1 MKRSLHFW
9 LSVWALLAIQAVGTG
24 QTPSRDRPIRSNRVY
39 VDFGIEPDYVTKLQ
53 ERLKQESDLGPLK
66 DLVKQVLADPK
77 LLTLD
82 PSKFKEM
89 KFDEKPELR
98 KAVEDWARNDRS
110 LQESLRNW
118 IKNHPPDPK
127 NPEEKQLQQQ
137 LQRILERT
145 AQGEPGDEGP
155 LPIEARNRGTQSRP
169 QEDPLAKFMKV
180 AERTELRKWLDDS
193 PAWQRAFE
201 DLRGSLEQP
210 GLQGAQAGDW
220 TSKLLAPEGGAWKIA
235 DGTLDR
241 LRNLP
246 KPNFDRLPWPRNF
259 SGIGNIPMPN
269 VDSPGMPSVGGPSL
283 PSLSTGASWILLI
296 LIVAVVGWRL
306 LRWKGH
312 RKHPAA
318 PHSEFGPWP
327 VPPEVVATNA
337 DLIRAF
343 DYLALRTLGLP
354 VKSWNHLAI
363 ANRWIQHA
371 PDCAEAAAALA
382 QVYEI
387 ARYTSGPD
395 ELPAATRE
403 RVQLAL
409 TQLAEAF

>member
-1 MKRSLHFW
+1 MTRSLHFW
-9 LSVWALLAIQAVGTG
+9 LSVWALLATQAVSIG
-24 QTPSRDRPIRSNRVY
+24 QTPPRDRPIRSNRVY
-39 VDFGIEPDYVTKLQ
+39 VDFGIEPDYVAKLQ
-53 ERLKQESDLGPLK
+53 ERLKQENDLGPLK

-77 LLTLD
+77 LLSLD
-82 PSKFKEM
+82 PSKLKEM

-246 KPNFDRLPWPRNF
+246 KLNFDRLPWPRNF

-269 VDSPGMPSVGGPSL
+269 VDSPSMPNVGGPSL
-283 PSLSTGASWILLI
+283 PSLSTGASWLLLV

-306 LRWKGH
+306 LRWMGP
-312 RKHPAA
+312 RKRAA
-318 PHSEFGPWP
+318 ATRSEVGPWP
-327 VPPEVVATNA
+327 VPPESVATHA
-337 DLIRAF
+337 DLILAF
-343 DYLALRTLGLP
+343 DYLALRTLGLT
-354 VKSWNHLAI
+354 VKSWNHHAI
-363 ANRWIQHA
+363 ADRWRQLT

-382 QVYEI
+382 QLYEI
-387 ARYTSGPD
+387 ARYTTSPE
-395 ELPAATRE
+395 ELNASTQDRAR
-403 RVQLAL
+403 RAL
-409 TQLAEAF
+409 TQLAEAY